1 MEYLMDY
8 DLTDFNIRKIPE
20 TKISRDMKKVNTAPV
35 YEFLND
41 ILKEE
46 KYKTDF
52 IGEYFTEG
60 ECEYFNVSTFKTKYQ
75 EFCNENELQH
85 LNIPLKVYYAL
96 MNEIGI
102 SKMRVTYLGEQ
113 TWRLGI
119 NVKRTQNALQ
129 SLIVKD

>member
-1 MEYLMDY
+1 
-8 DLTDFNIRKIPE
+8 
-20 TKISRDMKKVNTAPV
+20 MKKVNTAPV

-41 ILKEE
+41 ILQGE

-52 IGEYFTEG
+52 KGEYFTED

-75 EFCNENELQH
+75 EFCIENECQY
-85 LNIPLKVYYAL
+85 LNVPLKVYYAL

-102 SKMRVTYLGEQ
+102 SKVKKGARGEQ

-119 NVKRTQNALQ
+119 DVKRTQDALQ